1 MRQFLLVL
9 DSILE
14 QEGNQVNNKTEELN
28 NLHLAIES
36 ILPSK
41 ESSFQ
46 IKDILP
52 FGKLVKDYVM
62 PYKSPLE
69 GILQPL
75 SSEPKPEQKTEILRY
90 DTTNRIS

>member
-14 QEGNQVNNKTEELN
+14 QEGNQVSTKTDELN
-28 NLHLAIES
+28 SLHLPIES

-41 ESSFQ
+41 ESTFH
-46 IKDILP
+46 IKDIFP

-62 PYKSPLE
+62 PYRSPLE
-69 GILQPL
+69 GIIQPPL
-75 SSEPKPEQKTEILRY
+75 PETKPEQKTEILR
-90 DTTNRIS
+90 